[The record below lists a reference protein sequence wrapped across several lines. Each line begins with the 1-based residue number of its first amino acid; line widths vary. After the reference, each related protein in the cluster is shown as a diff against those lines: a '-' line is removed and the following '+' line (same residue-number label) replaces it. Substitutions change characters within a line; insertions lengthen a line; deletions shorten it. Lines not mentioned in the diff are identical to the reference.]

1 LSLISLKAFLN
12 SSSAE
17 NAGCFNGFGAKAED
31 DDSDR
36 GSGYSAEV
44 LDSMTL
50 EEKAAAWQAMLE
62 EDRRKRGKI

>member
-1 LSLISLKAFLN
+1 MILM
-12 SSSAE
+12 
-17 NAGCFNGFGAKAED
+17 D

-50 EEKAAAWQAMLE
+50 EEKAAAWQAMFE
-62 EDRRKRGKI
+62 EDRRKRGF